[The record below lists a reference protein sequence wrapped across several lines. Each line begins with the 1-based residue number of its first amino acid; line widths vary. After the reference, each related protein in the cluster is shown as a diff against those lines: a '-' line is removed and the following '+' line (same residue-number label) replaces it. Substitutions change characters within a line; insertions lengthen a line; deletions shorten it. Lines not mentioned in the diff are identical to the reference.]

1 MDRRDANM
9 GEKQAYLLGIDIGSS
24 NLKCLIVRS
33 DGVVMGSGTKELTT
47 YYPLAGW
54 AEQNPEDWYQALC
67 ETVAMSIRKG
77 GIKNSQIVSVC
88 ITAATHTP
96 VLLDS
101 NDQVLRPA
109 ILWTDQRST
118 QEVEWLNQNYGEKIL
133 EIGYHKANP
142 TWSLPQLLWV
152 RRNEPEIVNKTRK
165 FMIAK
170 DYLRFR
176 LTGTWETDH
185 IDALGTLMI
194 DAAKQEWSKDLCGFI
209 GWPMETLPR
218 IYPPITVVGKINKK
232 AALDTGL
239 LEGTP
244 VVVGTSD
251 TAAEDYGVGA
261 VNPGQGVIKLA
272 TAGNTNIMTD
282 KPHPDPLLF
291 NYYHVIPGMWYTV
304 AATSNCAAVHRW
316 LRDQFFKTDIEKSKE
331 SNIDAFEVMDQMA
344 TTIQAGSDGLLFHPY
359 LLGERTPYWDP
370 FLRGDY
376 LGITMRHRREHF
388 VRALYEGIS
397 LSLLDCISS
406 LAPRGLMMK
415 EIRIIGG
422 GAKSPLWRQIVCD
435 VIGLEVLKP
444 EVDDASYGAALIGG
458 VGVGVFKDERD
469 AILKCVK
476 IASRNQPNMRNH
488 EKYQELFQIYKES
501 QKRLTEINHQLHRFS
516 EA

>member
-1 MDRRDANM
+1 M
-9 GEKQAYLLGIDIGSS
+9 GEKQTYLLGVDIGSS
-24 NLKCLIVRS
+24 NLKCLIVRG
-33 DGVVMGSGTKELTT
+33 DGVVAGSGTKELTT
-47 YYPLAGW
+47 NYPFSGW

-67 ETVAMSIRKG
+67 ETVSISLGKA
-77 GIKNSQIVSVC
+77 GIESSQIASVC

-96 VLLDS
+96 VLLDR
-101 NDQVLRPA
+101 NDRVLRPA

-118 QEVEWLNQNYGEKIL
+118 KEVEWLNQNHGQKIL

-142 TWSLPQLLWV
+142 TWTLPQLFWV
-152 RRNEPEIVNKTRK
+152 RRNEPEVAEKTRK
-165 FMIAK
+165 LMIAK

-176 LTGTWETDH
+176 ITGTWETDQ

-194 DAAKQEWSKDLCGFI
+194 DAAKREWSKELCDLI
-209 GWPMETLPR
+209 GWSMETLPR
-218 IYPPITVVGKINKK
+218 ICPPTAVVGRITQK
-232 AALDTGL
+232 AAVDTGL
-239 LEGTP
+239 WEGTP
-244 VVVGTSD
+244 VVAGTSD

-272 TAGNTNIMTD
+272 TAGNTNVMTEE
-282 KPHPDPLLF
+282 PHPDPLLF

-316 LRDQFFKTDIEKSKE
+316 LRDQFFKADIEKSGE
-331 SNIDAFEVMDQMA
+331 SDIDAFAVMDQMA
-344 TTIQAGSDGLLFHPY
+344 ATIPAGSDGLIFHPY

-397 LSLLDCISS
+397 FSLLDCLRS
-406 LAPRGLMMK
+406 LAHRGLTMR

-422 GAKSPLWRQIVCD
+422 GSKSPLWRQIVCD

-444 EVDDASYGAALIGG
+444 QVDDASYGAALIGG
-458 VGVGVFKDERD
+458 VGVGIFKDERD
-469 AILKCVK
+469 AVRQCVK
-476 IASRNQPNMRNH
+476 IASRNQPDMRNH
-488 EKYQELFQIYKES
+488 EKYQRLFQIYKES
-501 QKRLTEINHQLHRFS
+501 QKRLADINHQLHRFS